1 MIYFFEG
8 LPRAGKSYTAAS
20 EWILKAILKGRH
32 VVTNIDG
39 FNIDMAAELTGV
51 DVERVRELVKLIGDE
66 EMPRVYEFVVKDALY
81 VLDEAQDYWP
91 SSFKPLSK
99 PMTTFV
105 TKHGHD
111 GIDIILMGQD
121 LNDVHNIWKRRI
133 DRKYVF
139 QKKDVIGKPNEFKWT
154 VYKKV
159 KGQKGD
165 RFEKVSDGSGEYEEK
180 YFGLYKSHTDGTTN
194 TDTLE
199 DGNANVL
206 KTKVFRVWI
215 PLFALVAFG
224 AIGFLVYLF
233 KGGGLVGSKP
243 EDKHVVTTTV
253 ATSSTPPTVAPEK
266 VTAAG
271 PAKASDA
278 AAKPDPED
286 DDFIAGLAKKYR
298 PRLEGWAR
306 VRGHADV
313 IVAWYDDSTRVRE
326 RLSAATVEDLGWKV
340 QESQY
345 GQHVIL
351 AKGERRIVV
360 TMWPIDIYGKVPE
373 KQVDGVRA
381 MSGADTRAARD
392 ERAQDFGPQGWRA
405 NDDQVMGRGVV
416 DLPPSITNIPDDAA
430 PSRHLRRSTAY
441 DGTQHWSHG

>member
-1 MIYFFEG
+1 MINFFEG
-8 LPRAGKSYTAAS
+8 LPRAGKSYTAVVK
-20 EWILKAILKGRH
+20 WILEAIIKGRH
-32 VVTNIDG
+32 VVTNVDG
-39 FNIDMAAELTGV
+39 FNMEMAAELTGV
-51 DVERVRELVKLIGDE
+51 DVERVRELVKCIGDE
-66 EMPRVYEFVVKDALY
+66 DMPRLYEHVVKDALY

-91 SSFKPLSK
+91 SSFKPLDK
-99 PMTTFV
+99 PMTKFV
-105 TKHGHD
+105 TQHGHD

-139 QKKDVIGKPNEFKWT
+139 QKKDVVGKPNEFKWT

-199 DGNANVL
+199 DSAANIF
-206 KTKVFRVWI
+206 KTKAFRVWI

-224 AIGFLVYLF
+224 AIGYLVYLF

-243 EDKHVVTTTV
+243 EEKHVVTTSVTS
-253 ATSSTPPTVAPEK
+253 SSTPPVAGAEK
-266 VTAAG
+266 VPAA
-271 PAKASDA
+271 PAAKAADP
-278 AAKPDPED
+278 KPAPED

-306 VRGHADV
+306 ACGQADV
-313 IVAWYDDSTRVRE
+313 LVAWYDDSSRVRE
-326 RLSAATVEDLGWKV
+326 RLSAATVEELGWKV

-373 KQVDGVRA
+373 KQVEGVRA
-381 MSGADTRAARD
+381 MSGADLRSARD
-392 ERAQDFGPQGWRA
+392 ERVQDFGPEGWPA
-405 NDDQVMGRGVV
+405 QDDQVMGRGVV

-430 PSRHLRRSTAY
+430 PPRHIRRSAAY